1 MVGTRSRAA
10 ITVAVAVA
18 LACTGLVVALMVSSW
33 STQGSDAIDDLP
45 TVAEVIVATA
55 HQHGISLPGLTPEER
70 AALAADPVA
79 PANVDAY
86 TQLSRQLL
94 GVAQIEGVESAVF
107 LLGEVASISD
117 EAAQVC
123 PRLYDDLV
131 ATVES
136 AATPIPA
143 TPC

>member
-1 MVGTRSRAA
+1 M
-10 ITVAVAVA
+10 TVAVTVA

-55 HQHGISLPGLTPEER
+55 HQHGIALPALTPEER
-70 AALAADPVA
+70 AALAAEPVA

-86 TQLSRQLL
+86 AQLSRQLL
-94 GVAQIEGVESAVF
+94 GVAQIEGVDQAVF
-107 LLGEVASISD
+107 LLGEVSALSD
-117 EAAQVC
+117 EAAQLC
-123 PRLYDDLV
+123 PRLYDELV
-131 ATVES
+131 STAST
-136 AATPIPA
+136 AAVPA